1 MIDVGLV
8 TSGAFGAVSGGHT
21 CVRRGEGTGGGGPV
35 GGVVVIHRW
44 LMVLAAVWSLCGC
57 ELMPWR
63 GEPVAVEPVIDSSE
77 LRLVA
82 AAVRAEEALT
92 VLALA
97 RAADNPLEE
106 VAVPRIVPRSLLRK
120 VSIDWIGPLE
130 TLARSLAEQAG
141 YGFEMSGAPPPMPV
155 IVEME
160 AESTALIVLLRDAGI
175 KAGALGR
182 LVVDAR
188 REVVLLDWGAGA

>member
-1 MIDVGLV
+1 M
-8 TSGAFGAVSGGHT
+8 
-21 CVRRGEGTGGGGPV
+21 
-35 GGVVVIHRW
+35 VIRCW
-44 LMVLAAVWSLCGC
+44 LVLAAVWWLPGC
-57 ELMPWR
+57 ELISWR
-63 GEPVAVEPVIDSSE
+63 DEPAVVEPVIDTAE

-106 VAVPRIVPRSLLRK
+106 VAVPRIVPRALLRK

-130 TLARSLAEQAG
+130 TLARSLAEEAG
-141 YGFEMSGAPPPMPV
+141 YGFEVAGAAPPMPV

-160 AESTALIVLLRDAGI
+160 AQSTALIVLLRDAGI
-175 KAGALGR
+175 KAGSLGR

>member
-1 MIDVGLV
+1 M
-8 TSGAFGAVSGGHT
+8 
-21 CVRRGEGTGGGGPV
+21 
-35 GGVVVIHRW
+35 IHRW
-44 LMVLAAVWSLCGC
+44 LMVLAAVWSLWGC
-57 ELMPWR
+57 DLMPWR
-63 GEPVAVEPVIDSSE
+63 DEPVVVEPVIDSAE

-92 VLALA
+92 VLARA

-106 VAVPRIVPRSLLRK
+106 VAVPRIVPRALLRK

-141 YGFEMSGAPPPMPV
+141 YRFEVSGARPPMPV

-160 AESTALIVLLRDAGI
+160 AQSTALIVLLRDAGI
-175 KAGALGR
+175 KAGGLGR

>member
-1 MIDVGLV
+1 M
-8 TSGAFGAVSGGHT
+8 
-21 CVRRGEGTGGGGPV
+21 
-35 GGVVVIHRW
+35 IHRW
-44 LMVLAAVWSLCGC
+44 LMVVAAVWSLWGC
-57 ELMPWR
+57 DLMPWR
-63 GEPVAVEPVIDSSE
+63 DEPVAVELVIDSSE

-106 VAVPRIVPRSLLRK
+106 VAVPRIVPRALLRK

-141 YGFEMSGAPPPMPV
+141 YGFEVSGPRPPMPV

-160 AESTALIVLLRDAGI
+160 AQSTALIVLLRDAGI
-175 KAGALGR
+175 KAGGLGR
-182 LVVDAR
+182 LGGGCAAQG
-188 REVVLLDWGAGA
+188 GAA